1 MKKLFVFITLL
12 TFGFSFSQQQKPEDI
27 VQKQVEA
34 YNNKDIESF
43 LNFYSDTV
51 KIYNFPN
58 QLEMDGK
65 EAMRKSYTSF
75 FNNAKV
81 LHCTITNRIVQN
93 NKVIDQELVKFNDTQ
108 FSGVAIYEIENN
120 KIIKVTFVN

>member
-1 MKKLFVFITLL
+1 MKKIFVIITLL
-12 TFGFSFSQQQKPEDI
+12 TFSLSFAQQQKPEEI

-34 YNNKDIESF
+34 YNNKDIEGF

-58 QLEMDGK
+58 QLEIDGK
-65 EAMRKSYTSF
+65 EAMRKNYTSF
-75 FNNAKV
+75 FNNAKI

-120 KIIKVTFVN
+120 KIVKVTFVN